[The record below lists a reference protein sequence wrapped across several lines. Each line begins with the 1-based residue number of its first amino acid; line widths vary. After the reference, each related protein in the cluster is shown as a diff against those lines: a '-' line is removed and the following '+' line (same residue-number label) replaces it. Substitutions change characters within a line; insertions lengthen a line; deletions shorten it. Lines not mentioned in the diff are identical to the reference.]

1 MLYENPDIFAEK
13 NLLNSSQIKSI
24 AQFNNSDL
32 SWQDYSCICKKNSIM
47 GFVYQHHVSPFKFE
61 YYN

>member
-1 MLYENPDIFAEK
+1 MFYENPDIFAEK

-32 SWQDYSCICKKNSIM
+32 SWQDYSCICKKNSNSSDKLIC
-47 GFVYQHHVSPFKFE
+47 KKDR
-61 YYN
+61 